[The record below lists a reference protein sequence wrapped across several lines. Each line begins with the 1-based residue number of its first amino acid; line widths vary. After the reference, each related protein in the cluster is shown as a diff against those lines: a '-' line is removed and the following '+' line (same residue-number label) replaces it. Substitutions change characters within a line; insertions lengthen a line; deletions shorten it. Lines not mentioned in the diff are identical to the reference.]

1 MLLTA
6 WETDGQRELNRRRIA
21 RMLVFHRTALLGN
34 LTLTL
39 TSTSKSSTPQQ
50 YTFCTSFEAACHW
63 WRPPSTSLRSRRIG

>member
-50 YTFCTSFEAACHW
+50 TLSVPLKRHA
-63 WRPPSTSLRSRRIG
+63 IGGDLQVRAFVAGV